1 VPALYPHRKQV
12 IERKEF
18 QNVSRTILAAAASC
32 LAFAAGTMAASGA
45 IAQGTGESVNALIVY
60 GDDPCPV
67 STGDQITVCA
77 RKDESERYRIPEV
90 LREST
95 SPQNEAWNNRVLA
108 YETVFD
114 SGTLSC
120 SPTGPGGWTGC
131 SQNMI
136 EQAYAEKRT
145 DASVRFAQLIE
156 EERTRRLSTIDEEA
170 EAQQEEVEAAE
181 REYFDG
187 RHAD

>member
-1 VPALYPHRKQV
+1 MSRILSASIASALMLAV
-12 IERKEF
+12 GA
-18 QNVSRTILAAAASC
+18 VSLLPVS
-32 LAFAAGTMAASGA
+32 
-45 IAQGTGESVNALIVY
+45 AQDTGESINALIVY

-67 STGDQITVCA
+67 STNDQITVCA
-77 RKDESERYRIPEV
+77 RKDDAERYRIPEI
-90 LREST
+90 LRDSA

-131 SQNMI
+131 TQKMI
-136 EQAYAEKRT
+136 DQAYAEKRT

-156 EERTRRLSTIDEEA
+156 EERTRRLVTIDD
-170 EAQQEEVEAAE
+170 EAQAAQQDVEAAE
-181 REYFDG
+181 KEYFEGKAAPSHD
-187 RHAD
+187 HAGH

>member
-1 VPALYPHRKQV
+1 M
-12 IERKEF
+12 
-18 QNVSRTILAAAASC
+18 SRTLLAAATVSLTLGAGA
-32 LAFAAGTMAASGA
+32 LAPPPAM
-45 IAQGTGESVNALIVY
+45 AQGSGESINALIVY

-90 LREST
+90 LRGT
-95 SPQNEAWNNRVLA
+95 MSPQNEAWNNKVLA
-108 YETVFD
+108 YETVFA

-131 SQNMI
+131 TQNMI
-136 EQAYAEKRT
+136 DQAYAEKKN

-156 EERTRRLSTIDEEA
+156 EERARRLSTIDADAEA
-170 EAQQEEVEAAE
+170 EQADVEAAE
-181 REYFDG
+181 KEYFDD
-187 RHAD
+187 RAAKPAEVAPK

>member
-1 VPALYPHRKQV
+1 MSRILSASIASALMLAV
-12 IERKEF
+12 GA
-18 QNVSRTILAAAASC
+18 VSLLPVS
-32 LAFAAGTMAASGA
+32 
-45 IAQGTGESVNALIVY
+45 AQDTGESINALIVY

-67 STGDQITVCA
+67 STNDQITVCA
-77 RKDESERYRIPEV
+77 RKDDAERYRIPEI
-90 LREST
+90 LRDSA

-131 SQNMI
+131 TQKMI
-136 EQAYAEKRT
+136 DQAYAEKRT

-156 EERTRRLSTIDEEA
+156 EERTRRLVTIDD
-170 EAQQEEVEAAE
+170 EAQAAQQAPQGTITV
-181 REYFDG
+181 RAAKSKKK
-187 RHAD
+187 R

>member
-1 VPALYPHRKQV
+1 M
-12 IERKEF
+12 
-18 QNVSRTILAAAASC
+18 SRTVLAAAASC
-32 LAFAAGTMAASGA
+32 LAFVALTLPASGA
-45 IAQGTGESVNALIVY
+45 LAQDTGESVNALIVY
-60 GDDPCPV
+60 GEDPCPV

-131 SQNMI
+131 TQNMI
-136 EQAYAEKRT
+136 DQAYAEKRT

-156 EERTRRLSTIDEEA
+156 EERARRLSTIDEEA
-170 EAQQEEVEAAE
+170 EATQAEVEVAE
-181 REYFDG
+181 QEYFEDKAASSPDPAPEDDQSG
-187 RHAD
+187 Q

>member
-1 VPALYPHRKQV
+1 MSRILSASIASALMLAV
-12 IERKEF
+12 GA
-18 QNVSRTILAAAASC
+18 VSSLPVS
-32 LAFAAGTMAASGA
+32 
-45 IAQGTGESVNALIVY
+45 AQDTGESINALIVY

-67 STGDQITVCA
+67 STNDQITVCA
-77 RKDESERYRIPEV
+77 RKDDAERYRIPEI
-90 LREST
+90 LRDSA

-131 SQNMI
+131 TQKMI
-136 EQAYAEKRT
+136 DQAYAEKRT

-156 EERTRRLSTIDEEA
+156 EERTRRLVTIDD
-170 EAQQEEVEAAE
+170 EAQAAQQDVEAAE
-181 REYFDG
+181 KEYFEGKAAPSHD
-187 RHAD
+187 HAGH

>member
-1 VPALYPHRKQV
+1 M
-12 IERKEF
+12 
-18 QNVSRTILAAAASC
+18 SRTNLAVSVLGLTFAAVSLAPAPLAAQDS
-32 LAFAAGTMAASGA
+32 
-45 IAQGTGESVNALIVY
+45 GESINALIVY

-67 STGDQITVCA
+67 STSDQITVCA

-90 LREST
+90 LRESG

-131 SQNMI
+131 TQNMI
-136 EQAYAEKRT
+136 DQAYAEKRT

-156 EERTRRLSTIDEEA
+156 EERARRLETIDA
-170 EAQQEEVEAAE
+170 EAAATQADVEAAE
-181 REYFDG
+181 KEYFEDKAAPEPG
-187 RHAD
+187 SGEDHSGH

>member
-1 VPALYPHRKQV
+1 M
-12 IERKEF
+12 
-18 QNVSRTILAAAASC
+18 SRTNLLAAV
-32 LAFAAGTMAASGA
+32 LGLTFAAGAFAPSAAT
-45 IAQGTGESVNALIVY
+45 AQDGGETINALIVY

-131 SQNMI
+131 TQNMI
-136 EQAYAEKRT
+136 DQAYAEKRT

-156 EERTRRLSTIDEEA
+156 EERARRLETIDA
-170 EAQQEEVEAAE
+170 DAAATQADVEAAE
-181 REYFDG
+181 KEYFEDKAASAHEPAPEHDHSG
-187 RHAD
+187 H

>member
-1 VPALYPHRKQV
+1 MSRILSASIASALMLAV
-12 IERKEF
+12 GA
-18 QNVSRTILAAAASC
+18 VSLLPVS
-32 LAFAAGTMAASGA
+32 
-45 IAQGTGESVNALIVY
+45 AQDTGESINALIVY

-67 STGDQITVCA
+67 STNDQITVCA
-77 RKDESERYRIPEV
+77 RKDDAERYRIPEI
-90 LREST
+90 LRDSA

-131 SQNMI
+131 TQNMI
-136 EQAYAEKRT
+136 DQAYAEKRT

-156 EERTRRLSTIDEEA
+156 EERTRRLVTIDD
-170 EAQQEEVEAAE
+170 EAQAAQQDVEAAE
-181 REYFDG
+181 KEYFEGKAAPSHD
-187 RHAD
+187 HAGH